1 MPTTLPMM
9 AKRRGTGA
17 QFRVERAGRL
27 LLVFALALVLLS
39 QACGALA
46 FEAGDVIEGQGYDA
60 KQERVTIQNRDGRF
74 DVFLYGID
82 LPEDRQPGASSAL
95 SALKARVLKK
105 EIGAEILEGD
115 GGDLQ
120 ALVEGPKGL
129 VNAGLVEDGHAW
141 VSPSCVRD
149 FCEEWRELESE
160 AREKRLGLWSNVNA
174 MPPWE
179 YREARQSAVQ
189 RKMDT
194 PGFTRIDDRTLKG
207 QRSLYGRQGAGGQAK
222 LQRIEKTERPSST
235 RVTKE
240 AARKGGAAAR
250 DDSGARGGRPDEE
263 QIEQLGAMERLDRLV
278 EESRAQKGTAR

>member
-1 MPTTLPMM
+1 MTQTTLPTI
-9 AKRRGTGA
+9 AKRRDLGA
-17 QFRVERAGRL
+17 PLRGRRAGRL
-27 LLVFALALVLLS
+27 LLVFALAFALLA
-39 QACGALA
+39 QPRGALA
-46 FEAGDVIEGQGYDA
+46 FEAGDFIEGQGYDA

-105 EIGAEILEGD
+105 EIGAEVLEGD

-120 ALVEGPKGL
+120 ALVEGPKGS

-149 FCEEWRELESE
+149 FCDEWRELESE

-194 PGFTRIDDRTLKG
+194 PGFTRIDAHSLKG
-207 QRSLYGRQGAGGQAK
+207 QRSLYGRQGASGQAK
-222 LQRIEKTERPSST
+222 LQRIEKTERPSTT
-235 RVTKE
+235 RVTKR
-240 AARKGGAAAR
+240 APRKGEAAR
-250 DDSGARGGRPDEE
+250 DDSGARGGREDEE
-263 QIEQLGAMERLDRLV
+263 QLEAMKRLDRLV
-278 EESRAQKGTAR
+278 EESRAQKRAAE